1 MFSWAVKRKL
11 MVIVGI
17 SIVALIFFFIFIK
30 PQFEI
35 APTCFDGMQNGK
47 ESGVD
52 CGGSCAQFCDI
63 NALPIVTT
71 WSRSFEVI
79 PGRYNAIALVENQNT
94 DAAVVSISYE
104 FKLYDDN
111 NVFIARRTG
120 KTYIL
125 PNNQTAI
132 FAPGI
137 STGDRI
143 PVRTDFAFTEE
154 PFWLQTPKGLGQG
167 LTPTVSNIL
176 MKDPFTK
183 PTLTATIKNNSRF
196 DLTNFDVVA
205 VLYNSDNNAIA
216 ASTTFIESLPEGGK
230 YEVFFTWQKSF
241 VEEPVR
247 IEILPQ
253 VNVFDLN
260 DYRSS

>member
-1 MFSWAVKRKL
+1 MFSWATKRKFI
-11 MVIVGI
+11 VITGLVI
-17 SIVALIFFFIFIK
+17 LALVFFLIFIK
-30 PQFEI
+30 PSLEQT
-35 APTCFDGMQNGK
+35 PTCFDGIQNGK
-47 ESGVD
+47 ENGID
-52 CGGSCAQFCDI
+52 CGGSCALFCDI
-63 NALPIVTT
+63 NALPLVSV

-79 PGRYNAIALVENQNT
+79 PGRYNAIAIVENQNT
-94 DAAVVSISYE
+94 DTAIFSISYE

-137 STGDRI
+137 SVGDRI
-143 PVRTDFAFTEE
+143 PVRTDFAFTQE
-154 PFWLQTPKGLGQG
+154 PLWLQTPKGLGQG
-167 LTPTVSNIL
+167 LTPTVTNIV

-183 PTLTATIKNNSRF
+183 PALTATIKNNSRY

-205 VLYNSDNNAIA
+205 VLYDSNNNALG
-216 ASTTFIESLPEGGK
+216 ASTTFIESLAEGGS
-230 YEVFFTWQKSF
+230 YDVFFTWQKPF
-241 VEEPVR
+241 NEEPVR

-253 VNVFDLN
+253 VNVFGLN
-260 DYRSS
+260 EYRSS